1 MTSRRLPAA
10 GFPQLAAIERLMEAA
25 ARWGSV
31 ERLAVVDGPGGLY
44 PVHAVRLGVA
54 DRSAPALVVVG
65 GVHGLE
71 RIGTEVATAYLH
83 GLIARLAWDDLLHDA
98 LARCRILVV
107 PMLNPVGM
115 AEGRRSNG
123 RGVDL
128 LRNAPGPSEP
138 GTPLVG
144 GHRISRHLPWFMGTA
159 GAAMEPESAGLV
171 AFVERE
177 TFAAPLTLAL
187 DLHSGF
193 GLVDRLWF
201 PYARTRAPLPDLA
214 MVHAFAGL
222 LDDCLPHHVYQMEP
236 TARVYTIR
244 GDLWDHLYDRRRAAG
259 PGALLPLTLEM
270 GSWTW
275 VRKNP
280 WQGMSS
286 VGRFNPVKPHR
297 LRRTLRRHLPL
308 LDVLHRAA
316 LSHRSW
322 AALSTADRHRH
333 DAAGFARWF
342 APPRRSRRQP

>member
-1 MTSRRLPAA
+1 VSPGPSPQLATGR
-10 GFPQLAAIERLMEAA
+10 FPQLDAIERLMEAA
-25 ARWGSV
+25 ARWGAV
-31 ERLAVVDGPGGLY
+31 EHLAEVEGPGGRY

-54 DRSAPALVVVG
+54 DRSAPALLVVG

-71 RIGTEVATAYLH
+71 RIGTEVAVAYLH
-83 GLIARLAWDDLLHDA
+83 GLVARLGWDDLLHDA
-98 LARCRILVV
+98 LSRCRILVV

-115 AEGRRSNG
+115 ALGRRANG

-128 LRNAPGPSEP
+128 MRNAPDPSVG

-144 GHRISRHLPWFMGTA
+144 GHRLSRHLPWFMGPP
-159 GAAMEPESAGLV
+159 GAAMEPEAAALC

-177 TFAAPLTLAL
+177 LFTAPLTIAL

-214 MVHAFAGL
+214 IVHALAQL
-222 LDDCLPHHVYQMEP
+222 LDETLPNHVYQMEP

-244 GDLWDHLYDRRRAAG
+244 GDLWDYLYDRRRAAG
-259 PGALLPLTLEM
+259 PGTIVPLTLEM
-270 GSWTW
+270 GSWMW

-280 WQGMSS
+280 WQGISS
-286 VGRFNPVKPHR
+286 IGRFNPIKPHR

-308 LDVLHRAA
+308 LELLHRAA
-316 LSHRSW
+316 LSHRTW
-322 AALSTADRHRH
+322 AALSPADQHRH

-342 APPRRSRRQP
+342 APPSRR